1 MLPKINYHYCDDCK
15 GILLI
20 KVGDNSCSIE
30 PHEALALGKELIE
43 KANKLQ
49 KARKKDKYYT
59 GG

>member
-1 MLPKINYHYCDDCK
+1 MLPKITYHYCDDCK

-20 KVGDNSCSIE
+20 KIKSNSYSVE

-49 KARKKDKYYT
+49 KAREKDKY
-59 GG
+59 